1 MATTMTGFS
10 ARQRFAIAHPCERAD
25 TYMKGPH
32 FTTFCQAVTHRGV
45 LLSTILTI
53 NK

>member
-1 MATTMTGFS
+1 MPISHTW
-10 ARQRFAIAHPCERAD
+10 RQRFALDHPCEHAD

-32 FTTFCQAVTHRGV
+32 FTTFCQQVTFRGV
-45 LLSTILTI
+45 MLSTILTV